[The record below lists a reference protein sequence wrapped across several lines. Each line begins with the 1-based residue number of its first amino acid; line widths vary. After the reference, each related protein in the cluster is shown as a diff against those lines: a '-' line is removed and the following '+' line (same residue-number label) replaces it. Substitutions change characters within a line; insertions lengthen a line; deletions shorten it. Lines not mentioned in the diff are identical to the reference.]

1 MGRWQEVVGVGREVV
16 GEGGA
21 RCDEE
26 ARGLLQLHR
35 EFYKGK

>member
-26 ARGLLQLHR
+26 ARGACCTAAAA
-35 EFYKGK
+35 